1 MTSKATIF
9 QQLPVFCAWRDLAAL
24 IPAACP
30 WNCTASLLHHGHFW
44 GHPDARRDI
53 FGVTL
58 TPDRTSSGSAW
69 CWTFI
74 TKTQTKQLC
83 SEWFSQTAIL
93 SYTILWSMFYNRMQY
108 TTTQTSVWCCA
119 DWKHWSVLHAHWNI
133 QQINAVISA
142 WHRLYYT
149 TNTILCSLH
158 MLQYMADQVRW
169 PVLHRLQYNLV
180 VSVGYNVNA
189 VWWSVVRYNVSTIWL
204 SVVRYNVNAIWRS
217 VVRYN
222 VNAIWWSDTMSMQSG
237 GQWSDTMSIQ
247 SGALDC
253 TLALRRPFAVDR
265 TLKSNFYLAPQA
277 EQLARQSS

>member
-1 MTSKATIF
+1 
-9 QQLPVFCAWRDLAAL
+9 
-24 IPAACP
+24 
-30 WNCTASLLHHGHFW
+30 
-44 GHPDARRDI
+44 
-53 FGVTL
+53 
-58 TPDRTSSGSAW
+58 
-69 CWTFI
+69 
-74 TKTQTKQLC
+74 
-83 SEWFSQTAIL
+83 
-93 SYTILWSMFYNRMQY
+93 
-108 TTTQTSVWCCA
+108 
-119 DWKHWSVLHAHWNI
+119 
-133 QQINAVISA
+133 
-142 WHRLYYT
+142 
-149 TNTILCSLH
+149 
-158 MLQYMADQVRW
+158 MADQVRW

-253 TLALRRPFAVDR
+253 TLALRRPFAVDT